1 MSELEKKSAIGKDEA
16 LAAVPLN
23 ERQHWMTPAMIF
35 GGLEFTI
42 PVLMVGASL
51 TGGFSL
57 AEILLIVVLS
67 MVVFQWPGNFIQ
79 GYIGAKTGRASSVIA
94 KSSFGALQARFIVGL
109 TIFIVSMGW
118 WALQT
123 AVAGN
128 AISAMFGID
137 YTTEWGEWALITV
150 IAGALFAL
158 PAIIG
163 YSSMKWTDYIAVP
176 AGLILIIGGIY
187 LAFKNIGWDTIT
199 SWNPEP
205 NMTILA
211 AISLV
216 IGVNVSQW
224 VIASDYTRYAKPKVK
239 DNLLIPIGIVG
250 VGIPLFYV
258 GAIMSVGVGEADIV
272 TVMLNMG
279 FPVWGFLILWFA
291 TWTSQIVNNY
301 SMGLALANML
311 NVNSGKGRALLTLGG
326 TIIAIVIALAGI
338 LDYFTDFLYMTALIY
353 PAIAGVMMSDFFLV
367 RKQQWAENE
376 GWNWMATIAL
386 VVGTFV
392 GYLTQYVY
400 PFGLP
405 AVQSLIVSIVA
416 YYVAMKIKGSVS
428 PDQFTK
434 VDIEDIKDQYR
445 EPGSIDNEIED
456 ARSIKERV

>member
-1 MSELEKKSAIGKDEA
+1 MNNKSTMGKDEA
-16 LAAVPLN
+16 LSPVPLN
-23 ERQHWMTPAMIF
+23 ERQHWLTPAIIF

-51 TGGFSL
+51 VGGFSL
-57 AEILLIVVLS
+57 TEILWIIIIAMVL
-67 MVVFQWPGNFIQ
+67 FQWPGNFIQ
-79 GYIGAKTGRASSVIA
+79 GYIGAKTGRSSSVIA
-94 KSSFGALQARFIVGL
+94 KSSFGAIQARFIVGL

-137 YTTEWGEWALITV
+137 YKSEWLAWALIT
-150 IAGALFAL
+150 IMAGLLFAL

-176 AGLILIIGGIY
+176 AGLLLIAGGIY
-187 LAFKNIGWDTIT
+187 LSLKNIGWETI
-199 SWNPEP
+199 SNWDPEP
-205 NMTILA
+205 NMTFLA
-211 AISLV
+211 AVSLV

-224 VIASDYTRYAKPKVK
+224 VIASDYTRYAKPKIK
-239 DNLLIPIGIVG
+239 DNLLIPLGIIA

-258 GAIMSVGVGEADIV
+258 GSIMSVGVGEADIV

-291 TWTSQIVNNY
+291 TWTSQLINNY
-301 SMGLALANML
+301 SMGLALSNML
-311 NVNSGKGRALLTLGG
+311 NVNSGNGRALLTLGG
-326 TIIAIVIALAGI
+326 TIIAIIIALAGI
-338 LDYFTDFLYMTALIY
+338 LDYFTDFLYMTALVY
-353 PAIAGVMMSDFFLV
+353 PSIAGVMMSDFFLI
-367 RKQQWAENE
+367 RKQQWVENK

-386 VVGTFV
+386 VVGTFT

-405 AVQSLIVSIVA
+405 AIQSLIISGIV
-416 YYVAMKIKGSVS
+416 YFIAMKVKASVA
-428 PDQFTK
+428 PDEFTK
-434 VDIEDIKDQYR
+434 IQSGEDV
-445 EPGSIDNEIED
+445 
-456 ARSIKERV
+456 RSVV

>member
-1 MSELEKKSAIGKDEA
+1 MDKKSTMGKDEA
-16 LAAVPLN
+16 LSAVPLN
-23 ERQHWMTPAMIF
+23 ERQHWLTPAIIF

-51 TGGFSL
+51 AGGFSL
-57 AEILLIVVLS
+57 TEILWIIIIAMVL
-67 MVVFQWPGNFIQ
+67 FQWPGNFIQ
-79 GYIGAKTGRASSVIA
+79 GYIGAKTGRSSSVIA
-94 KSSFGALQARFIVGL
+94 KSSFGVIQARFIVGL

-137 YTTEWGEWALITV
+137 YKSEWFAWALITI
-150 IAGALFAL
+150 IAGLLFAL

-176 AGLILIIGGIY
+176 AGLLLIAGGIY
-187 LAFKNIGWDTIT
+187 LSLKNIGWETIST
-199 SWNPEP
+199 WDPEP
-205 NMTILA
+205 NMTFLA
-211 AISLV
+211 AVSLV

-239 DNLLIPIGIVG
+239 DNLLIPLGIIA

-258 GAIMSVGVGEADIV
+258 GSIMSVGVGEADIV

-291 TWTSQIVNNY
+291 TWTSQLINNY

-311 NVNSGKGRALLTLGG
+311 NVNSGNGRALLTLGG
-326 TIIAIVIALAGI
+326 TIIAIIIALAGI
-338 LDYFTDFLYMTALIY
+338 LDYFTDFLYMTALVY

-367 RKQQWAENE
+367 RKQQWVENK

-386 VVGTFV
+386 VVGTFI

-405 AVQSLIVSIVA
+405 AIQSLIISGIV
-416 YYVAMKIKGSVS
+416 YFIAMKVKASVA
-428 PDQFTK
+428 PDEFTK
-434 VDIEDIKDQYR
+434 IQSGEDV
-445 EPGSIDNEIED
+445 
-456 ARSIKERV
+456 RSVG

>member
-1 MSELEKKSAIGKDEA
+1 MEMDKKSTMGKDEA
-16 LAAVPLN
+16 LSAVPLN
-23 ERQHWMTPAMIF
+23 ERQHWLTPAIIF

-51 TGGFSL
+51 AGGFSL
-57 AEILLIVVLS
+57 TEILWIIIIAMVL
-67 MVVFQWPGNFIQ
+67 FQWPGNFIQ
-79 GYIGAKTGRASSVIA
+79 GYIGAKTGRSSSVIA
-94 KSSFGALQARFIVGL
+94 KSSFGVIQARFIVGL

-137 YTTEWGEWALITV
+137 YKSEWFAWALITI
-150 IAGALFAL
+150 IAGLLFAL

-176 AGLILIIGGIY
+176 AGLLLIVGGIY
-187 LAFKNIGWDTIT
+187 LSLKNIGWETIST
-199 SWNPEP
+199 WDPEP
-205 NMTILA
+205 NMTFLA
-211 AISLV
+211 AVSLV

-239 DNLLIPIGIVG
+239 DNLLIPLGIIA

-258 GAIMSVGVGEADIV
+258 GSIMSVGVGEADIV
-272 TVMLNMG
+272 TIMLNMG

-291 TWTSQIVNNY
+291 TWTSQLINNY

-311 NVNSGKGRALLTLGG
+311 NVNSGNGRALLTLGG
-326 TIIAIVIALAGI
+326 TIIAIIIALAGI
-338 LDYFTDFLYMTALIY
+338 LDYFTDFLYMTALVY

-367 RKQQWAENE
+367 RKQQWVENK

-386 VVGTFV
+386 VVGTFI

-405 AVQSLIVSIVA
+405 AIQSLIISGIV
-416 YYVAMKIKGSVS
+416 YFIAMKVKASVA
-428 PDQFTK
+428 PDEFTK
-434 VDIEDIKDQYR
+434 IQSGEDV
-445 EPGSIDNEIED
+445 
-456 ARSIKERV
+456 RSVG

>member
-1 MSELEKKSAIGKDEA
+1 MNNKSTMGKDEA
-16 LAAVPLN
+16 LSPVPLN
-23 ERQHWMTPAMIF
+23 ERQHWLTPAIIF

-51 TGGFSL
+51 VGGFSL
-57 AEILLIVVLS
+57 SEILWIIIIAMVL
-67 MVVFQWPGNFIQ
+67 FQWPGNFIQ
-79 GYIGAKTGRASSVIA
+79 GYIGAKTGRSSSVIA
-94 KSSFGALQARFIVGL
+94 KSSFGEIQARFIVGL

-137 YTTEWGEWALITV
+137 YKSEWLAWALITIV
-150 IAGALFAL
+150 AGLLFAL

-176 AGLILIIGGIY
+176 AGLLLIAGGIY
-187 LAFKNIGWDTIT
+187 LSLKNIGWETI
-199 SWNPEP
+199 SNWDPEP
-205 NMTILA
+205 NMTFLA
-211 AISLV
+211 AVSLV

-224 VIASDYTRYAKPKVK
+224 VIASDYTRYAKPKIK
-239 DNLLIPIGIVG
+239 DNLLIPLGIIA

-258 GAIMSVGVGEADIV
+258 GSIMSVGVGEADIV

-291 TWTSQIVNNY
+291 TWTSQLVNNY

-311 NVNSGKGRALLTLGG
+311 NVNSGYGRALLTLGG
-326 TIIAIVIALAGI
+326 TIIAIIIALAGI

-367 RKQQWAENE
+367 RKQQWVENK

-386 VVGTFV
+386 VVGTFI

-405 AVQSLIVSIVA
+405 AIQSLVISGIVYFI
-416 YYVAMKIKGSVS
+416 AMKVKASVA
-428 PDQFTK
+428 PDEFTK
-434 VDIEDIKDQYR
+434 IQSGEDV
-445 EPGSIDNEIED
+445 
-456 ARSIKERV
+456 RSVG